1 MEGVKAYG
9 DKMIYEISYAD
20 ETADWSKLL
29 IRQKW
34 SIEIDTEKTKNM
46 VVTGKAQEA
55 ASIKYRDDRIKEV
68 AEQIML
74 MSGVA
79 LGRQMML

>member
-1 MEGVKAYG
+1 
-9 DKMIYEISYAD
+9 
-20 ETADWSKLL
+20 
-29 IRQKW
+29 
-34 SIEIDTEKTKNM
+34 M